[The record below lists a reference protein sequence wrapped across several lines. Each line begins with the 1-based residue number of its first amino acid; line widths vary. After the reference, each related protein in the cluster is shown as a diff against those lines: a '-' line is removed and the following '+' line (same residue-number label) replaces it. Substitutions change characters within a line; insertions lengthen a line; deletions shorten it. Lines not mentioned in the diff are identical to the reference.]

1 MLGVWR
7 RSRPRTRV
15 VAGVMVLAVAGA
27 LTWWLW
33 WRGGTA
39 ADAQEQAPTT
49 RTVAASLETL
59 EKTVTT
65 TGTLTPLVQE
75 TAAFEVS
82 GTVTAVEVAA
92 GDTVTAGQTL
102 ATVDTLQLEADLLQA
117 QATLATA
124 RAQLDSAQTDD
135 DGTDVAQAQVDAAAA
150 QVEVAQAAADDAQT
164 AMDGATLLA
173 PVDGLV
179 TAVGYEVGDA
189 VGGSAGSSSG
199 TSSGATGSTG
209 GTSAGTSTAT
219 TTTSAG
225 ITLVGTDAWRV
236 DATVAEADVAQVE
249 VGDQVE
255 MTSDDLAQTVF
266 GTVAEIGLVSSST
279 SGTAAYPVTVQVTG
293 SYDDLHDG
301 IAVDVEIVYERRT
314 EVLTVPAAAVTTAD
328 DGTTSV
334 TQTDPDGAETT
345 VPVEVG
351 ETSGDLVE
359 VVSGLAEGDEV
370 VMTVFS
376 GRSTQSGS
384 TDEQQLPGGGQ
395 LPEGF
400 EPPTDGSFPGGF
412 PGGTGGGNG

>member
-15 VAGVMVLAVAGA
+15 VAGLVVLAVAGT

-39 ADAQEQAPTT
+39 ADAQEQAPAT

-82 GTVTAVEVAA
+82 GTVTAVAVAA

-117 QATLATA
+117 RATLATA
-124 RAQLDSAQTDD
+124 QAQLDSAQTDD
-135 DGTDVAQAQVDAAAA
+135 DGTDAAQAQVDAAAA
-150 QVEVAQAAADDAQT
+150 QVEVAQAAADDAQA
-164 AMDGATLLA
+164 AMDGATLVA

-179 TAVGYEVGDA
+179 TAVGYEVGDT
-189 VGGSAGSSSG
+189 VGGSSSG
-199 TSSGATGSTG
+199 ASSGAAGSA
-209 GTSAGTSTAT
+209 AGTSTTT

-236 DATVAEADVAQVE
+236 DATVAEADVAQVA

-334 TQTDPDGAETT
+334 TQTDPDGAGTT

-359 VVSGLAEGDEV
+359 IVSGLAEGDEV

-400 EPPTDGSFPGGF
+400 EPPTDGSFPGGGF